1 MSPLL
6 LIIILSIVEGVT
18 EFLPISSTGHMIL
31 VEKFIGGD
39 IFSKIFMNNFLI
51 IVQLGAIFA
60 VVIYFWEDISP
71 FVKTKEDFV
80 FKFRLWLKI
89 LVGAIPAAIIGL
101 IFDDIIDRYFL
112 DNVLVIAITLIFYG
126 LILIAVE
133 KKNKTEKK
141 VASINTFTKLKYRT
155 AFYIGFFQCLAMIPG
170 TSRSGAT
177 IIGALLLGLSRPLAA
192 EFSFYLAI
200 PTMLG
205 ATLLKLIKN
214 GLKFSIQE
222 FFYLGLGT
230 FLSFIV
236 AYIVIKWLMSYIKK
250 RDFIFFG
257 VYRIILGILILVIIL
272 L

>member
-6 LIIILSIVEGVT
+6 LVIILAIVEGIT

-31 VEKFIGGD
+31 VEQFIGKD
-39 IFSKIFMNNFLI
+39 IFSKVFMSNFLV
-51 IVQLGAIFA
+51 IVQLGAILA
-60 VVIYFWEDISP
+60 VVIYFWKDISP
-71 FVKTKEDFV
+71 FVETKQEFV
-80 FKFRLWLKI
+80 LKFRLWLKI
-89 LVGAIPAAIIGL
+89 LVGALPAAIIGL
-101 IFDDIIDRYFL
+101 LLDDIIDKYFM

-126 LILIAVE
+126 IILIVIE
-133 KKNKTEKK
+133 RKNKIENKIQT
-141 VASINTFTKLKYRT
+141 INSFPKLKYRT
-155 AFYIGFFQCLAMIPG
+155 AFFIGFFQCLAMIPG

-205 ATLLKLIKN
+205 ATLLKVLKS
-214 GLKFSIQE
+214 GLAFTGQE
-222 FFYLGLGT
+222 LFYIALGT

-236 AYIVIKWLMSYIKK
+236 AYIVIKWLMNFIKK

-257 VYRIILGILILVIIL
+257 IYRIILGIIIL
-272 L
+272 ISILF